1 MNHEVPET
9 QGCPASL
16 IERTF
21 SAIALGPMRDL
32 PINNPALQVEAVGF
46 KRWEGHW
53 LGALITP
60 WTLSL
65 LIVPTTPPVPV
76 GTSATWRFPSGPYE
90 FLGGHREPLGH
101 YQACSLFSP
110 PAEFSSQDQARQMAL
125 ACLEALFHPE
135 DSAESRETARLA
147 GRPARYSRRAFL
159 LGKTGPS

>member
-1 MNHEVPET
+1 MSPEAPDS
-9 QGCPASL
+9 QGGPASL

-21 SAIALGPMRDL
+21 SAIAAGPMRDL

-65 LIVPTTPPVPV
+65 LIVPTTTPVPV

-125 ACLEALFHPE
+125 ACLEALFHTGHGTE
-135 DSAESRETARLA
+135 NEEAA
-147 GRPARYSRRAFL
+147 RPAHYSRRAFL
-159 LGKTGPS
+159 LGRTGPS

>member
-1 MNHEVPET
+1 MSHEAPKT
-9 QGCPASL
+9 GDCPAGL

-32 PINNPALQVEAVGF
+32 PLNNPALRVEAVGF
-46 KRWEGHW
+46 RPWEEHW

-65 LIVPTTPPVPV
+65 LLLPAAPPIPV
-76 GTSATWRFPSGPYE
+76 GTAAAWRFPSGTYE

-125 ACLEALFHPE
+125 ACLEALFHTDDGTE
-135 DSAESRETARLA
+135 GREAARLA

-159 LGKTGPS
+159 FGGTGQS